1 MENKVVCIT
10 GAGRG
15 IGAGM
20 TQMFSE
26 NGYDLILHYRSS
38 EKELDA
44 LIQII
49 QKPNQKIWKI
59 QADICDETQVK
70 EMFAWIKKEVGR
82 LDVLINNSGRTK
94 DGLFLRMSEKDFMD
108 VVDVNLKGC
117 FLCSKEAAAIMMR
130 QRNGSIINISSV
142 VGLSGNAGQANYA
155 ASKAGIIGLT
165 KSMAK
170 EIGSRNIRVN
180 AIAPGFIQTQMTD
193 ALSESRKKEI
203 QSHIPLRILG
213 SVEDVANVA
222 LFLADE
228 KSRYIT
234 GEVIRVDGGLGM

>member
-20 TQMFSE
+20 AQMFSE

-44 LIQII
+44 LIQKI
-49 QKPNQKIWKI
+49 QKPKQKIWKV

-142 VGLSGNAGQANYA
+142 VGLTGNAGQANYA

-203 QSHIPLRILG
+203 QSHIPLRTLG

>member
-10 GAGRG
+10 GASRG

-20 TQMFSE
+20 AQMFSE

-44 LIQII
+44 LIQKI
-49 QKPNQKIWKI
+49 QKPNQKIWKV

-142 VGLSGNAGQANYA
+142 VGLTGNAGQANYA

-203 QSHIPLRILG
+203 QSHIPLRTLG

>member
-20 TQMFSE
+20 AQMFSE

-44 LIQII
+44 LIQKI
-49 QKPNQKIWKI
+49 QKPNQKIWKV

-117 FLCSKEAAAIMMR
+117 FLCSKEAATIMMR

>member
-20 TQMFSE
+20 AQMFSE

-44 LIQII
+44 LIQKN
-49 QKPNQKIWKI
+49 QKPNQKIWKV

-117 FLCSKEAAAIMMR
+117 FLCSKEASAIMMR

-203 QSHIPLRILG
+203 QSHIPLRTLG

>member
-20 TQMFSE
+20 AKMFSE

-44 LIQII
+44 LIQKI
-49 QKPNQKIWKI
+49 QKPNQKIWKV

-142 VGLSGNAGQANYA
+142 VGLTGNAGQANYA

-203 QSHIPLRILG
+203 QSHIPLRTLG

>member
-20 TQMFSE
+20 AQMFSE

-38 EKELDA
+38 EKKLDA
-44 LIQII
+44 LIQKI
-49 QKPNQKIWKI
+49 QKPNQKIWKV

-70 EMFAWIKKEVGR
+70 EMFAWIKKEVGC

-203 QSHIPLRILG
+203 QSHIPLRTLG

>member
-20 TQMFSE
+20 AQMFSE

-44 LIQII
+44 LIQKI
-49 QKPNQKIWKI
+49 QKPNQKIWKV

-142 VGLSGNAGQANYA
+142 VGLTGNAGQANYA

-203 QSHIPLRILG
+203 QSHIPLRTLG

-234 GEVIRVDGGLGM
+234 GEVIRVDAGLGM

>member
-20 TQMFSE
+20 AQMFSE

-44 LIQII
+44 LIQKN
-49 QKPNQKIWKI
+49 QKPNQKIWKV

-203 QSHIPLRILG
+203 QSHIPLRTLG

>member
-20 TQMFSE
+20 AQMFSE

-44 LIQII
+44 LIQKI
-49 QKPNQKIWKI
+49 QKPNQKICKV

-142 VGLSGNAGQANYA
+142 VGLTGNAGQANYA

-203 QSHIPLRILG
+203 QSHIPLRTLG

-234 GEVIRVDGGLGM
+234 GEAIRVDGGLGM

>member
-20 TQMFSE
+20 AQMFSE

-44 LIQII
+44 LIQKI
-49 QKPNQKIWKI
+49 QKPNQKIWKV

-70 EMFAWIKKEVGR
+70 EMFAWIKKEVGS

-142 VGLSGNAGQANYA
+142 VGLTGNAGQANYA

-180 AIAPGFIQTQMTD
+180 AIAPGFIQTQMTY

-203 QSHIPLRILG
+203 QSHIPLRTLG

>member
-20 TQMFSE
+20 AQMFSE
-26 NGYDLILHYRSS
+26 NEYDLILHYRSS

-44 LIQII
+44 LIQKI
-49 QKPNQKIWKI
+49 QKPNQKIWKV

-203 QSHIPLRILG
+203 QSHIPLRTLG

>member
-20 TQMFSE
+20 AQMFSE

-44 LIQII
+44 LIQKI
-49 QKPNQKIWKI
+49 QKPNQMIRKV

-130 QRNGSIINISSV
+130 QRTGSIINISSV

-203 QSHIPLRILG
+203 QSHIPLRTLG

>member
-20 TQMFSE
+20 AQMFSE

-44 LIQII
+44 LIQKI
-49 QKPNQKIWKI
+49 QKPNKKIWKV

-203 QSHIPLRILG
+203 QSHIPLRTLG

>member
-20 TQMFSE
+20 AQMFSE

-38 EKELDA
+38 EKELDT
-44 LIQII
+44 LIQKI
-49 QKPNQKIWKI
+49 QKPNQKIWKV

-94 DGLFLRMSEKDFMD
+94 DRLFLRMSEKDFMD

-142 VGLSGNAGQANYA
+142 VGLTGNAGQANYA

-203 QSHIPLRILG
+203 QSHIPLRTLG

>member
-15 IGAGM
+15 IGEGM
-20 TQMFSE
+20 AQMFSE

-44 LIQII
+44 LIQKI
-49 QKPNQKIWKI
+49 QKPNQKIWKV

-142 VGLSGNAGQANYA
+142 VGLTGNAGQANYA

-203 QSHIPLRILG
+203 QSHIPLRTLG

>member
-20 TQMFSE
+20 AQMFSE

>member
-20 TQMFSE
+20 AQMFSE

-44 LIQII
+44 LIQKI
-49 QKPNQKIWKI
+49 QKPNQKIWKV

-142 VGLSGNAGQANYA
+142 VGLTGNAGQANYA

-180 AIAPGFIQTQMTD
+180 AIAPGFIKTQMTD

-203 QSHIPLRILG
+203 QSHIPLRTLG

>member
-10 GAGRG
+10 GASRG

-20 TQMFSE
+20 AQMFSE

-44 LIQII
+44 LIQKI
-49 QKPNQKIWKI
+49 QKPNQKIWKV

-82 LDVLINNSGRTK
+82 LDILINNSGRTK

-142 VGLSGNAGQANYA
+142 VGLTGNAGQANYA

-193 ALSESRKKEI
+193 ALSESRKEEI
-203 QSHIPLRILG
+203 QSHISLRTLG

>member
-20 TQMFSE
+20 AQMFSE

-44 LIQII
+44 LIQKI
-49 QKPNQKIWKI
+49 QKPNQKIWKV

-94 DGLFLRMSEKDFMD
+94 DGLFLRMSEK
-108 VVDVNLKGC
+108 GC
-117 FLCSKEAAAIMMR
+117 RRC
-130 QRNGSIINISSV
+130 
-142 VGLSGNAGQANYA
+142 
-155 ASKAGIIGLT
+155 
-165 KSMAK
+165 KS
-170 EIGSRNIRVN
+170 ER
-180 AIAPGFIQTQMTD
+180 
-193 ALSESRKKEI
+193 
-203 QSHIPLRILG
+203 
-213 SVEDVANVA
+213 
-222 LFLADE
+222 LFL
-228 KSRYIT
+228 
-234 GEVIRVDGGLGM
+234 M

>member
-20 TQMFSE
+20 AQMFSE

-44 LIQII
+44 LIQKI

>member
-20 TQMFSE
+20 AQMFSE

-38 EKELDA
+38 EKESDA
-44 LIQII
+44 LIQKI
-49 QKPNQKIWKI
+49 QKPNQKIWKV

-142 VGLSGNAGQANYA
+142 VGLTGNAGQANYA

-203 QSHIPLRILG
+203 QSHIPLRTLG

>member
-20 TQMFSE
+20 AQMFSE

-44 LIQII
+44 LIQKI
-49 QKPNQKIWKI
+49 QKPNQKIWKA

-94 DGLFLRMSEKDFMD
+94 DGLFLRMSGKDFMD

-142 VGLSGNAGQANYA
+142 VGLTGNAGQANYA
-155 ASKAGIIGLT
+155 ASKAGILGLT

-203 QSHIPLRILG
+203 QSHIPLRTLG

>member
-1 MENKVVCIT
+1 
-10 GAGRG
+10 
-15 IGAGM
+15 
-20 TQMFSE
+20 
-26 NGYDLILHYRSS
+26 
-38 EKELDA
+38 
-44 LIQII
+44 
-49 QKPNQKIWKI
+49 
-59 QADICDETQVK
+59 
-70 EMFAWIKKEVGR
+70 
-82 LDVLINNSGRTK
+82 
-94 DGLFLRMSEKDFMD
+94 MD

-142 VGLSGNAGQANYA
+142 VGLTGNAGQANYA

-170 EIGSRNIRVN
+170 EIGSRNIRLN

-203 QSHIPLRILG
+203 QSHIPLRTLG

>member
-1 MENKVVCIT
+1 
-10 GAGRG
+10 
-15 IGAGM
+15 
-20 TQMFSE
+20 
-26 NGYDLILHYRSS
+26 
-38 EKELDA
+38 
-44 LIQII
+44 
-49 QKPNQKIWKI
+49 
-59 QADICDETQVK
+59 
-70 EMFAWIKKEVGR
+70 
-82 LDVLINNSGRTK
+82 
-94 DGLFLRMSEKDFMD
+94 MSEKDFMD

-142 VGLSGNAGQANYA
+142 VGLTGNAGQANYA

-170 EIGSRNIRVN
+170 EIGSR
-180 AIAPGFIQTQMTD
+180 
-193 ALSESRKKEI
+193 KKEI
-203 QSHIPLRILG
+203 QSHIPLRTLG

>member
-20 TQMFSE
+20 AQMFSE

-44 LIQII
+44 LIQKI
-49 QKPNQKIWKI
+49 QKPNRKIWKV

-142 VGLSGNAGQANYA
+142 VGLTGNAGQANYA

-203 QSHIPLRILG
+203 QSHIPLRTLG

>member
-20 TQMFSE
+20 AQMFSE

-44 LIQII
+44 LIQKI

-82 LDVLINNSGRTK
+82 LDILINNSGRTK

>member
-20 TQMFSE
+20 AQMLSE
-26 NGYDLILHYRSS
+26 NGYDLILHYCSS

-44 LIQII
+44 LIQKI
-49 QKPNQKIWKI
+49 QKPNQKIWKV

-142 VGLSGNAGQANYA
+142 VGLTGNAGQANYA

-203 QSHIPLRILG
+203 QSHIPLRTLG

>member
-20 TQMFSE
+20 AQMFSE

-44 LIQII
+44 LIQKI
-49 QKPNQKIWKI
+49 QKPNQKIWKV

-94 DGLFLRMSEKDFMD
+94 DGLFLRMSEKDFMG

-142 VGLSGNAGQANYA
+142 VGLTGNAGQANYA

-203 QSHIPLRILG
+203 QSHIPLRTLG

>member
-20 TQMFSE
+20 AQMFSE
-26 NGYDLILHYRSS
+26 NGYDLILHYHSS

-44 LIQII
+44 LIQKI
-49 QKPNQKIWKI
+49 QKPNQKIWKV

-117 FLCSKEAAAIMMR
+117 FLCSKEASAIMMR

-203 QSHIPLRILG
+203 QSHIPLRTLG

>member
-20 TQMFSE
+20 AQMFSE

-44 LIQII
+44 LIQKI
-49 QKPNQKIWKI
+49 QKPNQKIWKV

-117 FLCSKEAAAIMMR
+117 FLCSKEASAIMMR

-203 QSHIPLRILG
+203 QSHIPLRTLG

-228 KSRYIT
+228 KNRYIT

>member
-20 TQMFSE
+20 AQMFSE

-44 LIQII
+44 LIQKI
-49 QKPNQKIWKI
+49 QKPNQKIWKV

-82 LDVLINNSGRTK
+82 LDVLINNSCRTK

>member
-20 TQMFSE
+20 AQMFSE

-44 LIQII
+44 LIQKI
-49 QKPNQKIWKI
+49 QKPNQKIWKV

>member
-20 TQMFSE
+20 VQMFSE

-44 LIQII
+44 LIQKI
-49 QKPNQKIWKI
+49 QKPNQKIWKV

-193 ALSESRKKEI
+193 ALTESRKKEI
-203 QSHIPLRILG
+203 QSHIPLRTLG

>member
-20 TQMFSE
+20 AQMFSE

-44 LIQII
+44 LIQKI
-49 QKPNQKIWKI
+49 QKPNQKIWKV

-130 QRNGSIINISSV
+130 QCNGSIINISSV
-142 VGLSGNAGQANYA
+142 VGLTGNAGQANYA

-203 QSHIPLRILG
+203 QSHIPLRTLG

>member
-20 TQMFSE
+20 AQMFSE

-44 LIQII
+44 LIQKI
-49 QKPNQKIWKI
+49 QKPKQKIWKV

-94 DGLFLRMSEKDFMD
+94 DGLFLRMSGKDFMD

-203 QSHIPLRILG
+203 QSHIPLRTLG